1 MQHLKLSD
9 EIVLAAGEL
18 NPLIPHPIEMI
29 VGSIAF
35 LLLLAVMKRKVVPM
49 FEKAYAART
58 EAIEGGIERAE
69 KAQLEAQRA
78 LLQYNEQLS
87 SAQGEAAKLRED
99 ARIQGAAIL
108 EELRTKAQEEAARI
122 TAAASAS
129 IEAERQQAIT
139 SLRNEVGALAVEL
152 ASKIVGE
159 ALDDQAR
166 QSRIVDRFIED
177 LEKSK
182 SPVKKK
188 LEKEENENPS
198 RRKQPSITCDCTR
211 QARCCR
217 QGRNSG

>member
-1 MQHLKLSD
+1 MQAISL
-9 EIVLAAGEL
+9 LAEGESI
-18 NPLIPHPIEMI
+18 NPLIPHTAEII
-29 VGSIAF
+29 VGFVAF
-35 LLLLAVMKRKVVPM
+35 TLLFLVLKSKVVPM

-78 LLQYNEQLS
+78 LVQYNEQLS
-87 SAQGEAAKLRED
+87 SAQGEASKLRED

-122 TAAASAS
+122 TAAAHAS

-182 SPVKKK
+182 K
-188 LEKEENENPS
+188 
-198 RRKQPSITCDCTR
+198 
-211 QARCCR
+211 
-217 QGRNSG
+217 

>member
-9 EIVLAAGEL
+9 EIGLAAGEL

-49 FEKAYAART
+49 FEKAYAERT

-87 SAQGEAAKLRED
+87 SAQGEASKLRED

-122 TAAASAS
+122 TAAAHAS

-177 LEKSK
+177 LEKSQK
-182 SPVKKK
+182 
-188 LEKEENENPS
+188 
-198 RRKQPSITCDCTR
+198 
-211 QARCCR
+211 
-217 QGRNSG
+217 